1 MAETEHLHDVRF
13 PGESPEYRAAR
24 DALLRDEIDLR
35 RRIEAVAARRR
46 TLPLGGRPP
55 EDYVFSEGVS
65 DAIDGPVR
73 PVRLSELFSPGLD
86 TLVLYSF
93 MYGPEMAKACPSC
106 TSILDALDGEVP
118 HLLQRV
124 GLAVVAKSPLPRIKA
139 HARARGWRKL
149 RLLSSEGN
157 SYNHDYHGET
167 EDGDQIPALNVF
179 VRRGSEV
186 RHIYCTEVMFA
197 PSDPGQDPRHVDS
210 IWPLWNVFDLTPQG
224 RGDWHP
230 ALSYEAVKG
239 ASGPTGA

>member
-1 MAETEHLHDVRF
+1 MAESEHLHDVRF
-13 PGESPEYRAAR
+13 PGESTEYRAAR

-46 TLPLGGRPP
+46 TLPLGGRPT

-65 DAIDGPVR
+65 DAVDGPVR

-118 HLLQRV
+118 HLLQRL

-139 HARARGWRKL
+139 HARGRGWRKL

-179 VRRGSEV
+179 VRRGGEV

-210 IWPLWNVFDLTPQG
+210 IWPLWNVFDLTPEG

-230 ALSYEAVKG
+230 ALSYHPVKG